1 MQLKNSGD
9 YNIGDRG
16 LKLSGGQKQRVG
28 LARAL
33 YNNNSLIALDE
44 ATSAL
49 DSHTEEQI
57 LKNLH
62 TIKNDKILILISHR
76 EKTIKSCDEVI
87 SLKNGKVIFKGS
99 SKDYIKE

>member
-1 MQLKNSGD
+1 MEDVYLQLKKSG
-9 YNIGDRG
+9 IIILVIRF
-16 LKLSGGQKQRVG
+16 KTIRGQKQRVG

-33 YNNNSLIALDE
+33 YNDKSVIALDE

-49 DSHTEEQI
+49 DKYTEEQI

-62 TIKNDKILILISHR
+62 KIKNNKILILISHR

-87 SLKNGKVIFKGS
+87 SLKNGKVVF
-99 SKDYIKE
+99 